1 MSVAA
6 APIQAGAGWP
16 RIGLARFGDAMLFL
30 GVASGSVVMI
40 EPAPYDLIL
49 VAMGLF
55 AFVLGLRIP
64 RAMGPLLV
72 LLLLFQVGGLLVMTQ
87 PLLETEKSPQFVAI
101 SLFLAFTCIFFAAT
115 VADRPQRIELIVR
128 AMILAALIAA
138 VLGIMGYLFH
148 IESLTRYDRA
158 KGAFK
163 DPNVFGPFM
172 MLPLLVLAREFLT
185 RPFGQV
191 WWKAGPI
198 LVILVGVLFSF
209 SRAAWFLAVFGLV
222 LLAFVV
228 FLNERSVKGRL
239 RLIGIAAAGAAAVV
253 LVLVAILADETT
265 REFLMNRAK
274 LVQDYDG
281 ARLGRL
287 ARHLIGFLWVT
298 ELPLGLGPLDFG
310 YYYGEDPHNVYL
322 KGFLA
327 YGWLG
332 GLSYL
337 VLVFW
342 TIGALFPL
350 MFKPRPWQPYAQVV
364 WVCLIG
370 HLIVG
375 WIIDS
380 DHWRHFFMLWGLAW
394 GMVALEAAHRRR
406 MARTLPGQPVIGA
419 FEAART

>member
-1 MSVAA
+1 MSAA
-6 APIQAGAGWP
+6 GEFNKYAG
-16 RIGLARFGDAMLFL
+16 
-30 GVASGSVVMI
+30 
-40 EPAPYDLIL
+40 
-49 VAMGLF
+49 
-55 AFVLGLRIP
+55 
-64 RAMGPLLV
+64 
-72 LLLLFQVGGLLVMTQ
+72 
-87 PLLETEKSPQFVAI
+87 
-101 SLFLAFTCIFFAAT
+101 
-115 VADRPQRIELIVR
+115 
-128 AMILAALIAA
+128 A
-138 VLGIMGYLFH
+138 VLGALTLTMGLSLF
-148 IESLTRYDRA
+148 S
-158 KGAFK
+158 
-163 DPNVFGPFM
+163 
-172 MLPLLVLAREFLT
+172 
-185 RPFGQV
+185 
-191 WWKAGPI
+191 
-198 LVILVGVLFSF
+198 GVLVSP
-209 SRAAWFLAVFGLV
+209 SKPEKPGYDLPEGGAAPQ
-222 LLAFVV
+222 
-228 FLNERSVKGRL
+228 
-239 RLIGIAAAGAAAVV
+239 AAAGAAAVV

-406 MARTLPGQPVIGA
+406 MARTLPARPAIGA